1 MSSPSS
7 IIVKA
12 KKLQRIAKKIG
23 FDWKNASQTLGK
35 VYEELGELKKAIKK
49 DDKRNIVEEY
59 GDLLFSIINL
69 SRHLEI
75 KSEIALKIANNK
87 FERRFKKL
95 QDIIVKRKLIKKP
108 YSIPITTLE
117 KIWDYVK
124 SKEKK

>member
-1 MSSPSS
+1 MSSPPS

-117 KIWDYVK
+117 KIWYNVK

>member
-1 MSSPSS
+1 MSSPPS

-69 SRHLEI
+69 SRHLKI
-75 KSEIALKIANNK
+75 NSEIALKIANNK
-87 FERRFKKL
+87 FERRFGGYIAMVFK
-95 QDIIVKRKLIKKP
+95 
-108 YSIPITTLE
+108 
-117 KIWDYVK
+117 
-124 SKEKK
+124 

>member
-1 MSSPSS
+1 MPLPPSV
-7 IIVKA
+7 IVKA

-23 FDWKNASQTLGK
+23 FDWKNASQTLEK

-75 KSEIALKIANNK
+75 KSEIVVHRSIAK
-87 FERRFKKL
+87 F
-95 QDIIVKRKLIKKP
+95 
-108 YSIPITTLE
+108 
-117 KIWDYVK
+117 
-124 SKEKK
+124 

>member
-1 MSSPSS
+1 VSSPSS

-75 KSEIALKIANNK
+75 NSEIALKIANNK

-117 KIWDYVK
+117 KIWDNVK

>member
-1 MSSPSS
+1 MPLPPSV
-7 IIVKA
+7 IVKA

-23 FDWKNASQTLGK
+23 FDWKNASQTLEK

-117 KIWDYVK
+117 KILDDVK
-124 SKEKK
+124 SKEKN

>member
-1 MSSPSS
+1 MSSPPS

-87 FERRFKKL
+87 FEIMNYPNTFWEFGKF
-95 QDIIVKRKLIKKP
+95 
-108 YSIPITTLE
+108 
-117 KIWDYVK
+117 
-124 SKEKK
+124 

>member
-1 MSSPSS
+1 MSSPPS

-59 GDLLFSIINL
+59 GDLLFSILNL

-108 YSIPITTLE
+108 HSIPITTLE
-117 KIWDYVK
+117 KIWNDVK